1 MGNISEELDLLWNN
15 YKNATWNTM
24 SVPNA
29 TIWETK
35 END

>member
-1 MGNISEELDLLWNN
+1 MLDKLDKLWED
-15 YKNATWNTM
+15 YKEATWNTM
-24 SVPNA
+24 SVAPA

>member
-1 MGNISEELDLLWNN
+1 MDKNLDQLWNN
-15 YKNATWNTM
+15 YKEATWNTM
-24 SVPNA
+24 SVAPA